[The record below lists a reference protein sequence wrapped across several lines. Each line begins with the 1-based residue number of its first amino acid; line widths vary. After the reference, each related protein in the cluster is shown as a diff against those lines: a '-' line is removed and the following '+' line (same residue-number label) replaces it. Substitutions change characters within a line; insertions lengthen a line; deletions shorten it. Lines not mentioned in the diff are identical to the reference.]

1 MVQLVG
7 LDHFELAKELLKNKL
22 KIVWVT
28 KLKQA
33 QNEEEVSLSLDTQI
47 DRALAVRL
55 LCVCMCICASCVTTP
70 AARALDRVWTVGNA
84 NVRLTPAT
92 PEVRQL
98 SRVLLHL
105 LRSVALCALCADTD
119 GCH

>member
-33 QNEEEVSLSLDTQI
+33 QNEEEVSLSFNTQI
-47 DRALAVRL
+47 NRALAAVGSTRTCTCACTCVECAWARL
-55 LCVCMCICASCVTTP
+55 QHVCPFAFGRWGRQSCLSP
-70 AARALDRVWTVGNA
+70 QP
-84 NVRLTPAT
+84 RLRCTKLAQVCYT
-92 PEVRQL
+92 
-98 SRVLLHL
+98 
-105 LRSVALCALCADTD
+105 C
-119 GCH
+119 